1 MEKRHS
7 PPASRFF
14 AIKSKFLRAASVLAA
29 LAAAA
34 LATSVSPLLSDS
46 MAGTAESCFGKQSER
61 NSTRK
66 RNPESGSPAAT
77 LILFFL
83 TELTTDQRQFTLICE
98 AFSGA
103 TCTAR
108 STALVQFTVRNR
120 LLFNHLSNHSIT
132 KLHFLLSV
140 TRLTNEPALARGHF
154 LETGPQQTVINS
166 RNPFN
171 NPFRNRTTLLN
182 AQTIL
187 HKNTLP
193 GRTGHGSLILE
204 VKVFAFR
211 RRQHPATE
219 QNHFYDRSRR
229 TANCE

>member
-98 AFSGA
+98 ALFWNNS
-103 TCTAR
+103 AR

-154 LETGPQQTVINS
+154 LETGPQQTSNQQQKPVQQPLPEPNDPPQHTNYSTQKHTSRTNWPRLTDFGSESFRVPSTSTSSYGAEPLLRPIATNS
-166 RNPFN
+166 K
-171 NPFRNRTTLLN
+171 L
-182 AQTIL
+182 
-187 HKNTLP
+187 
-193 GRTGHGSLILE
+193 
-204 VKVFAFR
+204 
-211 RRQHPATE
+211 
-219 QNHFYDRSRR
+219 
-229 TANCE
+229 